1 MNGDIVRRDAAQ
13 SIIEACQTGLGPDAL
28 RARLLPLL
36 KRAVPA
42 DGIWWATA
50 DPATLL
56 FTGTYQEEIPAK
68 TKPYFVQNEFGADD
82 VNKWT
87 DVARD
92 KDGVKTLIQATD
104 GVMSRSARYADI
116 FKPLGFGDEL
126 RAVFRVNGASW
137 GFVCLHR
144 EAQRPFSAQDSLF
157 MKAISP
163 HVALGLRAGVVAAT
177 LDATPVDAAPGVVLL
192 ELGPC
197 DFWMDSCCR
206 TVARRVGI

>member
-126 RAVFRVNGASW
+126 RAVFRV
-137 GFVCLHR
+137 
-144 EAQRPFSAQDSLF
+144 QRS
-157 MKAISP
+157 
-163 HVALGLRAGVVAAT
+163 VLGIRL
-177 LDATPVDAAPGVVLL
+177 PAP
-192 ELGPC
+192 
-197 DFWMDSCCR
+197 
-206 TVARRVGI
+206 